1 MNPKNHPS
9 DWSTKTSEVLELI
22 AKGRKRT
29 NLLRGPEQR
38 AIAWLVQKVP
48 AWMSSDMLSAIG
60 FFGSFMVFGS
70 FLMAGWLTRPLLLL
84 GVAGFLISWLGDSL
98 DGRLAYYRGIPRK
111 WYGFTLDITIDWL
124 SILLIGAGF
133 IIYVDGPWELAGY
146 FFVVMYGWEI
156 ILALI
161 RYRIT
166 NEYSIDSG
174 IMSPTE
180 VRIIVSAILVVE
192 VIWPGSMQYVSV
204 VLCVVL
210 LVVNILDSYKLLGIA
225 DRKDQEEKNV
235 RRVEGEDQD

>member
-9 DWSTKTSEVLELI
+9 DWNARTSEVLALI

-29 NLLRGPEQR
+29 NLLRGPEQK

-70 FLMAGWLTRPLLLL
+70 FLLAGWLQRPLLLL
-84 GVAGFLISWLGDSL
+84 GVAGFLISWIGDSL
-98 DGRLAYYRGIPRK
+98 DGRLAYYRRIPRK

-124 SILLIGAGF
+124 SIILIGAGF

-146 FFVVMYGWEI
+146 CFVVMYGWEI

-174 IMSPTE
+174 IMGPTE
-180 VRIIVSAILVVE
+180 VRIIVSSILVAE
-192 VIWPGSMQYVSV
+192 VIWPGSIHYVSV
-204 VLCVVL
+204 FVCLAL
-210 LVVNILDSYKLLGIA
+210 LAVNILDSYKLLAVA
-225 DRKDQEEKNV
+225 DKKDLEEKHAQN
-235 RRVEGEDQD
+235 REG